1 MQRWNRIQIFRPI
14 FTAFCLHFAVLL
26 GPGEK
31 LAKGR
36 SLYSSKLTCKLT
48 LQQNGELLLSRVCD
62 NSEVWSVRSGVGS
75 TVNLGFG
82 SDRLIKE
89 VIMNANGK
97 LDFIEQ
103 SGKRFL
109 GSLLDSGP
117 DAAGAD
123 LRLRDDCRMCIFKD
137 GSCRWTAHARTQ
149 LECPA
154 EWRDHQHIFVAVTIG
169 EPLFPIKTFL

>member
-1 MQRWNRIQIFRPI
+1 M
-14 FTAFCLHFAVLL
+14 LL

-48 LQQNGELLLSRVCD
+48 LQQNGELLLHRACD

-75 TVNLGFG
+75 TINLGVG
-82 SDRLIKE
+82 SDTLIKE
-89 VIMNANGK
+89 VIMNVNGK
-97 LDFIEQ
+97 LDLIQ
-103 SGKRFL
+103 QNGGRFSS
-109 GSLLDSGP
+109 SLMDSGP

-149 LECPA
+149 LDCPA
-154 EWRDHQHIFVAVTIG
+154 E
-169 EPLFPIKTFL
+169 